1 MKKVFY
7 KLYFKSIIPDFL
19 GLLTM
24 DVNSEKK
31 LIEISRDEINF
42 NMGNYFEIVWGQRRV
57 NLFKQFLP
65 RVKFSGLAYEQKIK
79 FNRRVFSGNN

>member
-1 MKKVFY
+1 MFY
-7 KLYFKSIIPDFL
+7 QLYFKSIIPDLL

-42 NMGNYFEIVWGQRRV
+42 NLGNYPEIVQGQRQV

-79 FNRRVFSGNN
+79 FNNRIFFGKN